1 MENYVK
7 CHKIFKVLVAIIWNK
22 ESWKYKY
29 WRYTIQL
36 KILNNITY
44 LHLRR
49 EILDIS
55 IVVFVHLIELSI
67 LIIGSFGT
75 QEKIQTFHDV
85 VKEGIITRKR
95 NLIENNPTQMKNK
108 LHVKYKN

>member
-1 MENYVK
+1 MRN
-7 CHKIFKVLVAIIWNK
+7 HGNN
-22 ESWKYKY
+22 
-29 WRYTIQL
+29 TTQL

-49 EILDIS
+49 EILNIS
-55 IVVFVHLIELSI
+55 IVFFVHLIELSI
-67 LIIGSFGT
+67 LIMGSFGT

>member
-1 MENYVK
+1 M
-7 CHKIFKVLVAIIWNK
+7 
-22 ESWKYKY
+22 
-29 WRYTIQL
+29 
-36 KILNNITY
+36 KILNSITY

-67 LIIGSFGT
+67 LIIGTFGT

-108 LHVKYKN
+108 LYVKYKI